1 MISVDTEIK
10 GFAVTGQG
18 FKAPVVREWL
28 STSEA
33 AAIASVDQ
41 STVIRWCQRFGTS
54 LARRVRG
61 RWRIKP
67 EALAK
72 ILEGEDLGATKDR
85 K

>member
-1 MISVDTEIK
+1 MIVGTEIN
-10 GFAVTGQG
+10 GFAMSGQG
-18 FKAPVVREWL
+18 VKAPVVREWL

-33 AAIASVDQ
+33 AEIASVDQ
-41 STVIRWCQRFGTS
+41 STVIRWCQRFGTA

-72 ILEGEDLGATKDR
+72 ILEGEELGANGKKT
-85 K
+85 